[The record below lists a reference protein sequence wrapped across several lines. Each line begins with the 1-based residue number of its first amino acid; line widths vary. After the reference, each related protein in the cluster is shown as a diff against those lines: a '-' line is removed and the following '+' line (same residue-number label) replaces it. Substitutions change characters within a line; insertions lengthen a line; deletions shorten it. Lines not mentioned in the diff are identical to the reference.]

1 MTIRYHWWATAG
13 LFLVG
18 ATNAALAA
26 PPGPLPTTGTQ
37 LPAVTPKSDAPAN
50 VPTLPPPRESTA
62 PAPAAEGAPAPAAPS
77 CAAPVAGGGLV
88 GRTGHRSDCQ
98 AKMWGYPEEFLA
110 PPLGAVLA
118 ANFRPMVANAQAA
131 SMVLFRMDF
140 LHGCESLNAHGAD
153 RLARMASQLG
163 HLPFPIVIERTPEP
177 GLAETRRAAVLALL
191 AREGVAVPPERVV
204 IGPRL
209 SIGLTGPDAMRV
221 QQYYLINMDY
231 QNQPVPIL
239 TQGGIGGTG
248 AGGTTGLT
256 SPAGGAGG
264 AAAGPAPVGGG
275 P

>member
-1 MTIRYHWWATAG
+1 MTIRYHWWASAG

-18 ATNAALAA
+18 ASNVALAA
-26 PPGPLPTTGTQ
+26 PPGPEPTAGTQ
-37 LPAVTPKSDAPAN
+37 PPAVAPKSDAPAN
-50 VPTLPPPRESTA
+50 VPTLPSPRESAA
-62 PAPAAEGAPAPAAPS
+62 PAPAAEGAPSPAAPS

-88 GRTGHRSDCQ
+88 ARTGHRGDCQ

-110 PPLGAVLA
+110 PPLGAVMA
-118 ANFRPMVANAQAA
+118 ANFRPMVANGQAA
-131 SMVLFRMDF
+131 DLVLFRMDF

-163 HLPFPIVIERTPEP
+163 HLPFPIIIERTPEP

-191 AREGVAVPPERVV
+191 AREGVPVPPERVI

-209 SIGLTGPDAMRV
+209 SVGLTGPDAMRV
-221 QQYYLINMDY
+221 QQYYLINSDY
-231 QNQPVPIL
+231 QNQPVPVL

-256 SPAGGAGG
+256 SPTGGGGTAG
-264 AAAGPAPVGGG
+264 AAAAGGG